1 MKTKSNQSDYFDDQI
16 KIWQNDF
23 EAPNPYLVSII
34 TEKLSHQ
41 NNITIFPFRI
51 SKMSLAIMLVVGLF
65 SAYFLHI
72 FTEQNIN
79 HQNIAQQEQETIMLQ
94 KYAEEMYIT
103 EIKQSEIED
112 FFKN

>member
-1 MKTKSNQSDYFDDQI
+1 MKTKYNPSDQFDDPI

-23 EAPNPYLVSII
+23 EAPNPYFASII
-34 TEKLSHQ
+34 MEKLSHQ

-51 SKMSLAIMLVVGLF
+51 SKLAFAIMLIFGLF
-65 SAYFLHI
+65 SGYILHV

-79 HQNIAQQEQETIMLQ
+79 NENIAQQEQESLMLK
-94 KYAEEMYIT
+94 KYAEEMYIS